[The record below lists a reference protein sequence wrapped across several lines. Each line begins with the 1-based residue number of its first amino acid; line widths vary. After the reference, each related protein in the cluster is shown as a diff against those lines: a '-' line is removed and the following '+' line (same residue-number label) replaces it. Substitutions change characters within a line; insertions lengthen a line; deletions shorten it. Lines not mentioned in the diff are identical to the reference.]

1 MVKDRVR
8 QAEEDRLSKS
18 LRILLLY
25 SMFIL
30 KFIPFLFYLVKS
42 SLVINKIIFEVI
54 VF

>member
-18 LRILLLY
+18 FRILLLY
-25 SMFIL
+25 SIFVL
-30 KFIPFLFYLVKS
+30 KLIPLLFYLVKS
-42 SLVINKIIFEVI
+42 SLVINKIIFKVI